1 MDARTTFHPMKV
13 ENWSEGNMTEISKEV
28 FDEVSFDNEKLE
40 QIYLKVVEMPNKNS
54 LKRGFIKCPQ
64 CGEEI
69 LMIPTLRV
77 MNDAIENHVRKHK
90 ELLKDDPIKEHRIAI
105 GIRLSLTGQ
114 VLQQAC
120 NLQIS

>member
-1 MDARTTFHPMKV
+1 MDARTTFYPMKAGS
-13 ENWSEGNMTEISKEV
+13 WSEGNMTKITKV
-28 FDEVSFDNEKLE
+28 VLDEVSFDNEKLE
-40 QIYLKVVEMPNKNS
+40 QIYQKVVETPNKNS
-54 LKRGFIKCPQ
+54 LKRGFIECPQ

-77 MNDAIENHVRKHK
+77 MNNAIENHVRKHK
-90 ELLKDDPIKEHRIAI
+90 ELLKDDPIKEHQMAI
-105 GIRLSLTGQ
+105 SIRLSLTGQ

>member
-1 MDARTTFHPMKV
+1 
-13 ENWSEGNMTEISKEV
+13 MTEITKEIL
-28 FDEVSFDNEKLE
+28 DEHYFDNEKLG
-40 QIYLKVVEMPNKNS
+40 QMYHKVVEAPNKNS
-54 LKRGFIKCPQ
+54 LKRGLIKCPQ

-77 MNDAIENHVRKHK
+77 MNNAIENHVSKHK
-90 ELLKDDPIKEHRIAI
+90 DLLKNDQIKSHHIAI
-105 GIRLSLTGQ
+105 SIRLSLTRQ

>member
-1 MDARTTFHPMKV
+1 L
-13 ENWSEGNMTEISKEV
+13 ESWNEGNVTEITKEV
-28 FDEVSFDNEKLE
+28 LDEVSFDNEKLE
-40 QIYLKVVEMPNKNS
+40 QIYQKVVGTPNKNS

-77 MNDAIENHVRKHK
+77 MNNAIENHVRKHK
-90 ELLKDDPIKEHRIAI
+90 ELLKDDPIKEHQMAI
-105 GIRLSLTGQ
+105 SVRLSLTGQ
-114 VLQQAC
+114 VLQKAC

>member
-1 MDARTTFHPMKV
+1 MMEITKEIMDEETY
-13 ENWSEGNMTEISKEV
+13 
-28 FDEVSFDNEKLE
+28 DDEKLE
-40 QIYLKVVEMPNKNS
+40 QIYQKVVEAPNKNC
-54 LKRGFIKCPQ
+54 LKRGFIKCPE

-77 MNDAIENHVRKHK
+77 MNDAIENHVHKHK
-90 ELLKDDPIKEHRIAI
+90 EQLKDDPIKEHQMAI
-105 GIRLSLTGQ
+105 SIRLCLTGQ